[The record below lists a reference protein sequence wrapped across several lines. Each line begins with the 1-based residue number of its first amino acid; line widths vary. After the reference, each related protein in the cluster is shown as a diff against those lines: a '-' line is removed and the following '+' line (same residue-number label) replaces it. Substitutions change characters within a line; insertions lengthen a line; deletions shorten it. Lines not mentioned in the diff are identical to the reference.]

1 MKCMYC
7 GAIDS
12 KVIDS
17 RAVDETNAIR
27 RRRECLSCGKRFTT
41 YETIE
46 TTPIMV
52 IKNSGERELFD
63 ISKVKRGIIDLYID
77 DFKKIDDSGLI
88 GKMYKSIPSQLA
100 TQKKRYVISTATKKR
115 TIQKD
120 IERLSDLLDSKTVI
134 PCYNTRDPNITLSQT
149 QDNDKFK
156 LYLSDVGLFTT
167 MIFESSPDTG
177 DNIYTKLLSDKL
189 PADLGYLYENVV
201 AQIIASTNRTPYY
214 HTWQKE
220 GSTHYYEPPH
230 DSIPSILLA

>member
-63 ISKVKRGIIDLYID
+63 ISKVKRGIIRACEKRPVTMHQID
-77 DFKKIDDSGLI
+77 MLVGEIEKKVYNSLEEE
-88 GKMYKSIPSQLA
+88 
-100 TQKKRYVISTATKKR
+100 ISTQVIGEYVMEGLKEIDEVSYVRFASVYK
-115 TIQKD
+115 QFKD
-120 IERLSDLLDSKTVI
+120 ISTFFDFINDFEKMLGAT
-134 PCYNTRDPNITLSQT
+134 P
-149 QDNDKFK
+149 NDKK
-156 LYLSDVGLFTT
+156 
-167 MIFESSPDTG
+167 
-177 DNIYTKLLSDKL
+177 
-189 PADLGYLYENVV
+189 
-201 AQIIASTNRTPYY
+201 Q
-214 HTWQKE
+214 
-220 GSTHYYEPPH
+220 
-230 DSIPSILLA
+230 